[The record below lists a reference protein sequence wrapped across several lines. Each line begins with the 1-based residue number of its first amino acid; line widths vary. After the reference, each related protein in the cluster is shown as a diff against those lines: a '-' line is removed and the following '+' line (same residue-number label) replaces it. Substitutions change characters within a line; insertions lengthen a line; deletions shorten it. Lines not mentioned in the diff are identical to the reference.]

1 MPQNADEAVL
11 EFASLLST
19 SPAVA
24 ETVLD
29 FARRRGGHVEA
40 DEVNHEL
47 IERARAGDLAAL
59 GELLEKYRGFL
70 WRLAD
75 QGLDDRAA
83 GRIDAS
89 DVVQQT
95 CLSVH
100 RQILKFDGRDSAQF
114 IAWLRQIHE
123 NNIRNAARNQLH
135 AAKRAIDREK
145 RVNNAD
151 IYSDPRAT
159 PSQHIVRNEESDR
172 LASAIEQLPP
182 DEREALER
190 RYLNDESMADIAAG
204 MGLTRSALVWLMN
217 RAMTNLRKN
226 LN

>member
-1 MPQNADEAVL
+1 ML
-11 EFASLLST
+11 I
-19 SPAVA
+19 
-24 ETVLD
+24 
-29 FARRRGGHVEA
+29 FARSRGDHVEA

-47 IERARAGDLAAL
+47 IERARGGDQAAL

-100 RQILKFDGRDSAQF
+100 RKILKFDGRDPAQF

-135 AAKRAIDREK
+135 AAKRAVDREK
-145 RVNNAD
+145 RINDAD
-151 IYSDPRAT
+151 VYSDRQPT
-159 PSQHIVRNEESDR
+159 PSQFIVRNEESDR
-172 LASAIEQLPP
+172 LAAAIEQLPA

-190 RYLNDESMADIAAG
+190 RYLKDESLADIASA

-226 LN
+226 LD

>member
-1 MPQNADEAVL
+1 M
-11 EFASLLST
+11 
-19 SPAVA
+19 
-24 ETVLD
+24 
-29 FARRRGGHVEA
+29 EA

-47 IERARAGDLAAL
+47 IERARAGDQAAL
-59 GELLEKYRGFL
+59 GELLEQCRGFL

-100 RQILKFDGRDSAQF
+100 RQILKFDGRDPAQF

-135 AAKRAIDREK
+135 AAKRAVDREK
-145 RVNNAD
+145 RINDAD
-151 IYSDPRAT
+151 VYSDRQPT
-159 PSQHIVRNEESDR
+159 PSQFIVRNEESDR
-172 LASAIEQLPP
+172 LAAAIEQLPA

-190 RYLNDESMADIAAG
+190 RYLKDESLADIASA

-217 RAMTNLRKN
+217 RAMNNLRKN
-226 LN
+226 LD

>member
-1 MPQNADEAVL
+1 L
-11 EFASLLST
+11 ES
-19 SPAVA
+19 
-24 ETVLD
+24 
-29 FARRRGGHVEA
+29 

-47 IERARAGDLAAL
+47 IERARSGDQAAL
-59 GELLEKYRGFL
+59 GELLEKYRGLL

-100 RQILKFDGRDSAQF
+100 RLILKFDGQDPAQF
-114 IAWLRQIHE
+114 VAWLRQIHE

-135 AAKRAIDREK
+135 AAKRDVDREK
-145 RVNNAD
+145 RVPDAD
-151 IYSDPRAT
+151 VYSDRRAT
-159 PSQHIVRNEESDR
+159 PSQFVVRNEESDR
-172 LASAIEQLPP
+172 LASAIEKLPP

-190 RYLNDESMADIAAG
+190 RYLNDESMTDIAAA

-217 RAMTNLRKN
+217 RAMTNLRKH
-226 LN
+226 LD

>member
-1 MPQNADEAVL
+1 M
-11 EFASLLST
+11 
-19 SPAVA
+19 
-24 ETVLD
+24 
-29 FARRRGGHVEA
+29 EA
-40 DEVNHEL
+40 DAVNQQL
-47 IERARAGDLAAL
+47 IERACAGDQAAL

-100 RQILKFDGRDSAQF
+100 RQILKFDGRDPAQF
-114 IAWLRQIHE
+114 VAWLRQIHD
-123 NNIRNAARNQLH
+123 NNIRNAARNQLR
-135 AAKRAIDREK
+135 AAKRAVDREK
-145 RVNNAD
+145 RVNDAD
-151 IYSDPRAT
+151 VYSDRQAT
-159 PSQHIVRNEESDR
+159 PSQHIVRIEESDR
-172 LASAIEQLPP
+172 LASAIEGLPP

-190 RYLNDESMADIAAG
+190 RYLNEESMTDIASA

-217 RAMTNLRKN
+217 RAMTNLRKS
-226 LN
+226 LDQSP